1 MNPILV
7 LTCPAIPPSSSWIE
21 PNLSATGAAGR
32 HVTGAS
38 LSSACVSGRP
48 TLGRGCAGRRG
59 SAHRTPSP
67 RRRCRRHNLRPRPSA
82 SPTKRR
88 MWRPSRPRTAARPV
102 RQRGRPTGMGG
113 GRSPA
118 PRRAT
123 EDRGD
128 GSARPPT
135 PPPPATCAPP
145 VTSAADGAVAHGCGG
160 KLRPAAAAA
169 AAIVL
174 WCRRCR
180 GAPRAPL
187 QLSFF
192 GHRRARG
199 RGSRGCR
206 LGVTSHGPCAM
217 RRWRPLR
224 RGWPHR

>member
-1 MNPILV
+1 MPLCLPRASQVDRRWGVGAPAVAAAPIAPRHLD
-7 LTCPAIPPSSSWIE
+7 
-21 PNLSATGAAGR
+21 GAAAA
-32 HVTGAS
+32 TT
-38 LSSACVSGRP
+38 SGP
-48 TLGRGCAGRRG
+48 A
-59 SAHRTPSP
+59 PP
-67 RRRCRRHNLRPRPSA
+67 PSA
-82 SPTKRR
+82 SPTKHR

-123 EDRGD
+123 EGRGD

-180 GAPRAPL
+180 GALRAPP